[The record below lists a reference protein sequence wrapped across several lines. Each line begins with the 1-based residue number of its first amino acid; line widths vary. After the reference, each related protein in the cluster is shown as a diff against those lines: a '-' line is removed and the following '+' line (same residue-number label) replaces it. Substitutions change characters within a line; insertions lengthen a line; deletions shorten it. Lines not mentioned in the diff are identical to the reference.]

1 MTLYHIK
8 QISIRKYLGERGI
21 KPIKENEQRG
31 MYHSPLRTDNNASF
45 SVNYI
50 QNVFFDHGIGVGG
63 SIIDLVSHLESCS
76 IGEAIKKLESGCF
89 SFQWNENIS
98 NYKGSGQT
106 RAIKILNVLTLCNE
120 SLLSYLNL
128 RSIDIEIA
136 KIFCSEV
143 HFSVVSEKKYFAIGY
158 KNDCGGYEL
167 RNKYFKGCSSKDI
180 TSILIGKN
188 ECLLFEGFMDFLSY
202 LSILKLQNPP
212 LDVIVLNS
220 LSNLPKV
227 IQTLASYRSVTA
239 FLDNDEAGKRAVQNL
254 KEKLNNL
261 IDQSNYY
268 SNYKDLNEF
277 LCVEMKLGRKVI
289 DFWGKKLNN
298 GKL

>member
-1 MTLYHIK
+1 MALDHIK
-8 QISIRKYLGERGI
+8 QISIREYLGERGI

-50 QNVFFDHGIGVGG
+50 QNVFFDHGVGAGG
-63 SIIDLVSHLESCS
+63 SIIDLVSRLENCS
-76 IGEAIKKLESGCF
+76 IGESIKKLESGCF
-89 SFQWNENIS
+89 SFQRSENS
-98 NYKGSGQT
+98 SYDKGGRQT
-106 RAIKILNVLTLCNE
+106 GAIKILNVLTLRNE

-143 HFSVVSEKKYFAIGY
+143 HYNVVSEKKYFAIGY

-227 IQTLASYRSVTA
+227 IQTLANYRSVTA
-239 FLDNDEAGKRAVQNL
+239 FFDNDEAGKRAVQNL
-254 KEKLNNL
+254 KENLNNV
-261 IDQSNYY
+261 IDQSNCY
-268 SNYKDLNEF
+268 SSYKDLNEF
-277 LCVEMKLGRKVI
+277 LCVEMKLGREII
-289 DFWGKKLNN
+289 DPGLNKLND
-298 GKL
+298 GSH